1 MCELNIGFIA
11 RRGNF
16 NVLRSQIGRGGYSV
30 QRLTSSLYIHLLENL
45 KSTKYDISVD
55 KIALGFGKSNNMQR
69 ISMIGNLLFLDLNKY
84 DIIHA
89 NAPLP
94 VRPVRMKT
102 GAKLIQTC
110 HGIHSVDKGGSCY
123 YVEPRSRSIFEA
135 AMSTIVDKNLL
146 HSDFI
151 IAVSSLTKR
160 RLTDLGFEGKKI
172 FVVNNG
178 LDERFLKDLPPKH
191 NKKQFVLGYLGPF
204 YLSKNVIFAIN
215 AFKKIKDENMRFE
228 IWGRK
233 AYEYPRLLE
242 AARTDRRI
250 KFMGMAPESRL
261 VEVYDNF
268 DAFVYPTLCDQFP
281 GSLIEAQSRGLPVV
295 VFKNGEISEE
305 ARRYCLE
312 AEDEE
317 HMANLLNAL
326 KENGYSEKKR
336 NISASHARSFTAD
349 RQAIETLTVYKKIYG
364 K

>member
-1 MCELNIGFIA
+1 MRELNVGFVA
-11 RRGNF
+11 RGGNF
-16 NVLRSQIGRGGYSV
+16 EVLPSQIGRGGYSV
-30 QRLTSSLYIHLLENL
+30 QRLTSVLYTHLLANAEN
-45 KSTKYDISVD
+45 DIFINKVV
-55 KIALGFGKSNNMQR
+55 LGFGKSTIMQR
-69 ISMIGNLLFLDLNKY
+69 ISMIGELLYRSMGKY

-94 VRPVRMKT
+94 LRPVRMKT
-102 GAKLIQTC
+102 GANLIQTC